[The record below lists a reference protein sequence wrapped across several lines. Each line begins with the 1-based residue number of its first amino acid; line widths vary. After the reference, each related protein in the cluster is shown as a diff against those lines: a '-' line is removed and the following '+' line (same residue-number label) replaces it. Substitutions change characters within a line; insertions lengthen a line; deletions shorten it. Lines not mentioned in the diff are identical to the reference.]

1 MDNCLASE
9 EPAPS
14 PQDNLETDKHRHQN
28 HKGHYNE
35 SPLTMANLPPVHAQK
50 SSCAVDSKW
59 RELACVCV
67 KERERE
73 RERECV
79 CGGGGGW

>member
-35 SPLTMANLPPVHAQK
+35 SPLTMANLPPVHAQE

-59 RELACVCV
+59 RDLMCIPVGDEELTPV
-67 KERERE
+67 
-73 RERECV
+73 
-79 CGGGGGW
+79 G